1 MAQLADAIASINNKE
16 LDANEQAITSC
27 FEPPPELSPE
37 ARERLIPFL
46 HWAEIQRIRALPAR
60 PTSVAAYVQYQQ
72 DQGVKRQVIAERLE
86 AIEQLHFAAAMANP
100 CATPVV
106 RKTTGGSTIEAPR
119 SWRADEKLSFYELP
133 IEIQTV
139 VARRE
144 HDRERAV
151 RTAQNNLAEERKRLM
166 ADAAPKSAEPKKE
179 DSNGEE
185 RRA

>member
-1 MAQLADAIASINNKE
+1 LLANEAAIA
-16 LDANEQAITSC
+16 SC

-72 DQGVKRQVIAERLE
+72 DQGVNRHVIAECLE

-119 SWRADEKLSFYELP
+119 SWKADEKLSFYELP
-133 IEIQTV
+133 TEIQAV
-139 VARRE
+139 LARRE
-144 HDRERAV
+144 QDRESALR
-151 RTAQNNLAEERKRLM
+151 RAQNEYAELKKRLK
-166 ADAAPKSAEPKKE
+166 ADAEPKAADTTTEKE
-179 DSNGEE
+179 TTNG
-185 RRA
+185 